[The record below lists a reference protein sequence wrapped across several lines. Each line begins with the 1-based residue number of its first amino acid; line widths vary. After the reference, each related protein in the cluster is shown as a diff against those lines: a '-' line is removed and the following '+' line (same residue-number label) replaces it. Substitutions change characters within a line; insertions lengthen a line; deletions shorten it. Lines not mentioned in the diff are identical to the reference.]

1 MLRVS
6 FALLVVLSSCKK
18 EPPAGMAP
26 TSDWGQGGSAQG
38 SGGGGATANPHAGGG
53 GGNPHGGMAGGG
65 GGGGNPHGGGGNPH
79 GAGGGGGGM
88 VPDAMPTKT
97 GPRTLEKTA
106 DGRSVLGP
114 FTVAMPKEWT
124 EKAVTSNMRAAQFDL
139 DAKEPGAHELVIYY
153 FGTGGAG
160 GVEANLERWLGQI
173 SQADGKPSKDV
184 AKIEKTK
191 LAGQDATLVSV
202 TGNYKTQQM
211 PGGPPGVD
219 KTNQTMLGAIIDSP
233 TGPYYFKLV
242 GAKPT
247 VDANMARWK
256 AMLASI
262 KLK

>member
-1 MLRVS
+1 
-6 FALLVVLSSCKK
+6 
-18 EPPAGMAP
+18 MA
-26 TSDWGQGGSAQG
+26 
-38 SGGGGATANPHAGGG
+38 G
-53 GGNPHGGMAGGG
+53 GGNPHGG
-65 GGGGNPHGGGGNPH
+65 GGGGNPHANMGGGGNPHANMGGGNPH
-79 GAGGGGGGM
+79 GAGGGSM
-88 VPDAMPTKT
+88 VADAVPTKT

-173 SQADGKPSKDV
+173 AQPDGKASKDV

-191 LAGQDATLVSV
+191 IAGQDATLVSV

-211 PGGPPGVD
+211 PGGPPAVD

-242 GAKPT
+242 GAKAT